1 VEFES
6 FGGLESIKQAL
17 YELVILYLQKLY
29 YQQDFVGCSIYFKNQ
44 GTLASLSNG
53 SYSNESDRNRKNED
67 KI

>member
-6 FGGLESIKQAL
+6 IRGLESITQAL
-17 YELVILYLQKLY
+17 YEPVILHLQKLY

-44 GTLASLSNG
+44 GIVASLSSG
-53 SYSNESDRNRKNED
+53 SYSNEFDRNRKNEN